1 MTDAETTAAVES
13 LAHRIRQRDAAMRD
27 GDDHADPEVFAL
39 EFVTAMLGHGWRH
52 LAALAK
58 PKTAP
63 AAEGE
68 PGSGTSRRA
77 ELLAP
82 VRAQLDE
89 LNAAK
94 RATIEEGAA

>member
-1 MTDAETTAAVES
+1 MTDQETTAAVES
-13 LAHRIRQRDAAMRD
+13 LAHRLRERDAAMRD
-27 GDDHADPEVFAL
+27 GEDHADPEVFAL

-58 PKTAP
+58 PKAATA
-63 AAEGE
+63 GE
-68 PGSGTSRRA
+68 DGAGSGSHRA

-82 VRAQLDE
+82 LRAQLDE

-94 RATIEEGAA
+94 RTTLEEGAA